1 MRAMSTIYDTTGL
14 SPESTRLSELE
25 YSMIVSINGF
35 WSWVSHC
42 AEAAGGRGMGP
53 LDVLVLHAINLRARN
68 KRLADICLVLNVE
81 DSHTVAYSLKKLE
94 DYGYATH
101 RVDGRDRI
109 YQSSPDGDAFC
120 VRYLEVRETSL
131 VESLKAD
138 EVNFGQ
144 LDDTAK
150 TLNRMARY
158 YDHASRTATISK
170 RR

>member
-1 MRAMSTIYDTTGL
+1 MSTIYDTTSL

-94 DYGYATH
+94 EYGYATH
-101 RVDGRDRI
+101 SVEGRDRI

-120 VRYLEVRETSL
+120 TRYLEVREKSL
-131 VESLKAD
+131 VESLKSD
-138 EVNFGQ
+138 EVDFAP
-144 LDDTAK
+144 LDATAK

-158 YDHASRTATISK
+158 YDHASRTATVIK

>member
-1 MRAMSTIYDTTGL
+1 MSNIYDTTHLG
-14 SPESTRLSELE
+14 PESTRLSELE
-25 YSMIVSINGF
+25 FAMIVSINGF
-35 WSWVSHC
+35 HSWVSHC

-81 DSHTVAYSLKKLE
+81 DTHTVAYALKKLE

-101 RVDGRDRI
+101 AQDGRDRI

-120 VRYLEVRETSL
+120 ARYLEVRERSL
-131 VESLKAD
+131 VESLKID
-138 EVNFGQ
+138 DVDFGK

-158 YDHASRTATISK
+158 YAHASRAATVAK
-170 RR
+170 RK

>member
-14 SPESTRLSELE
+14 GPESARLSELE
-25 YSMIVSINGF
+25 YAMIVSINGF

-101 RVDGRDRI
+101 RMDGRDRI
-109 YQSSPDGDAFC
+109 YESSPDGDAFC
-120 VRYLEVRETSL
+120 ARYLEVREKSL

-138 EVNFGQ
+138 AVDFGQ

-150 TLNRMARY
+150 TLNRLARY

>member
-1 MRAMSTIYDTTGL
+1 MTTPSDPTAS
-14 SPESTRLSELE
+14 SPESTRLSDLE
-25 YSMIVSINGF
+25 FSMIVSINGF

-53 LDVLVLHAINLRARN
+53 LDVLVLHAINQRARN

-94 DYGYATH
+94 EYGYATH
-101 RVDGRDRI
+101 RRDGRDRI

-120 VRYLEVRETSL
+120 LRYVEVRQRAL
-131 VESLKAD
+131 VDSLKAD
-138 EVNFGQ
+138 ELDFGK
-144 LDDTAK
+144 LDDAAR

-158 YDHASRTATISK
+158 YSHASRTATVAK
-170 RR
+170 PK

>member
-1 MRAMSTIYDTTGL
+1 MSTIYDTTGL
-14 SPESTRLSELE
+14 SAESTRLSELE

-42 AEAAGGRGMGP
+42 AEAAGGRGLGP

-81 DSHTVAYSLKKLE
+81 DTHTVAYSLKKLE
-94 DYGYATH
+94 EYGYATH
-101 RVDGRDRI
+101 RMDGRDRI
-109 YQSSPDGDAFC
+109 YQSSADGDAFC
-120 VRYLEVRETSL
+120 TRYLEVREKSL
-131 VESLKAD
+131 VENLRVD
-138 EVNFGQ
+138 EMDFGR
-144 LDDTAK
+144 LDDTAR

-158 YDHASRTATISK
+158 YDQASRTATISK